1 MLEGGLGRQI
11 GELAMA
17 IAELE
22 RGNTLDPDV
31 LAARFGWK
39 TAEALLVLQMAQQA
53 GVGRVRLRVIGPDGA
68 EVARY
73 DDLASIPAEV
83 EDDFGHRV
91 HVTPD
96 KVEVIFEVTR

>member
-1 MLEGGLGRQI
+1 MRSNAFALKSSACRGR
-11 GELAMA
+11 
-17 IAELE
+17 
-22 RGNTLDPDV
+22 R
-31 LAARFGWK
+31 
-39 TAEALLVLQMAQQA
+39 A
-53 GVGRVRLRVIGPDGA
+53 GVHRVRLRVIGPDGA

-91 HVTPD
+91 YVTPD